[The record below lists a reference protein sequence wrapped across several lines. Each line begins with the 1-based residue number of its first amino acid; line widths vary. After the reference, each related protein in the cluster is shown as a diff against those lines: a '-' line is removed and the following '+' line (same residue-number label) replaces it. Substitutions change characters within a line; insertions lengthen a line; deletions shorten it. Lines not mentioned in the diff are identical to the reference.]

1 MSETPVAIITG
12 ATGGIGLALTSE
24 LADLGYRTVVHG
36 FKGPR
41 DAADVA
47 EQFPNAVAIEA
58 DLSTAQGAELVKD
71 IAMGAFGRIDVVVN
85 NAGIGVPV
93 PHHDL
98 DAITQEFFEKML
110 GINLVGPWLV
120 TRACANEL
128 RRSSGCIV
136 NISSIAGSTVG
147 GSSIPYAVS
156 KAGLDH
162 MTRLL
167 AAAMGPE
174 VRVNAIA
181 PGFVETERTSSW
193 STLRAN
199 VDANSPLRRTGV
211 PAEVAKACVALI
223 EAKYTTGEI
232 LRVDGGLG
240 LL

>member
-1 MSETPVAIITG
+1 MSELPVAIITG

-24 LADLGYRTVVHG
+24 LADRGYRTVIHG
-36 FKGPR
+36 FEGPR
-41 DAADVA
+41 DAEDIAA
-47 EQFPNAVAIEA
+47 QFPNAAAIEA

-71 IAMGAFGRIDVVVN
+71 TAMEAFGRIDVVVN

-98 DAITQEFFEKML
+98 DAITQEFFEQML
-110 GINLVGPWLV
+110 GINLVGPWLL
-120 TRACANEL
+120 TRSCADEL
-128 RRSSGCIV
+128 RRSNGCIV

-181 PGFVETERTSSW
+181 PGFVEAERTSSW
-193 STLRAN
+193 STLRAK

-211 PAEVAKACVALI
+211 PAEVAKACLALI
-223 EAKYTTGEI
+223 EASYTTGEI